1 MQMVR
6 RLIVRRLIQLLRM
19 SGNIFV
25 VLLAI
30 FCFLVVVGCLCAYG
44 VVIYD
49 HIQATGLKN
58 NLVQV
63 GMLFTITM
71 LFICSIIP

>member
-1 MQMVR
+1 M
-6 RLIVRRLIQLLRM
+6 RRLIQLLRM

-25 VLLAI
+25 VVIAI
-30 FCFLVVVGCLCAYG
+30 FCLLVIVGCLCAYG
-44 VVIYD
+44 VVVYD

-58 NLVQV
+58 NLVEV
-63 GMLFTITM
+63 GMLFTVAM